1 MRIRP
6 ENHKYSQF
14 GFSIVELLVG
24 GDDHIERRQSNGHN
38 GCSGSYG
45 DRLEGRQLRGILVP
59 GEHHSGTRGRRG
71 FVIGELLVA
80 LLLLAVAVSSLAALM
95 YSVSRRPE
103 SSQDPV
109 ECVARNGKSPGN
121 CVPRSTVSGASKLL
135 RSGCAAKIGTTARGC
150 NDSVSGRD
158 FDSLGET
165 IVRSRT
171 DSASLALLAKKHEA
185 ARTQRRPD
193 RGFIR

>member
-1 MRIRP
+1 MP
-6 ENHKYSQF
+6 AE
-14 GFSIVELLVG
+14 
-24 GDDHIERRQSNGHN
+24 D
-38 GCSGSYG
+38 
-45 DRLEGRQLRGILVP
+45 
-59 GEHHSGTRGRRG
+59 HSGRRGLQG

-103 SSQDPV
+103 AEAREPAA
-109 ECVARNGKSPGN
+109 CVAKNGKMPGN
-121 CVPRSTVSGASKLL
+121 CVSHSASASASKLL
-135 RSGCAAKIGTTARGC
+135 RSGCAAKIGSTARGC
-150 NDSVSGRD
+150 ESVAG

-171 DSASLALLAKKHEA
+171 DSASLALLAKKQEA
-185 ARTQRRPD
+185 ARAAPRRPD